1 MLDQGSTQGNQI
13 IRVDPEQPVKIFRV
27 SRNCFFLQG
36 VINLLDIARHCL
48 RFAHGCWLRPHRG
61 QGEVGAEGGEA
72 GRFHLD
78 SVSRLLQAAKVHCLQ
93 CNMQAFK
100 PSTHMLCRRPG

>member
-61 QGEVGAEGGEA
+61 QGEGGSRGRRSGALPSGFSQPIVASCQGA
-72 GRFHLD
+72 LPAMQHA
-78 SVSRLLQAAKVHCLQ
+78 SIQAQHSHAL
-93 CNMQAFK
+93 
-100 PSTHMLCRRPG
+100 